1 MLPCGGSQDLVSLVP
16 MLNAEDSFC
25 FSGGGGLDGFC
36 LVCFLLFCYFF
47 SSFISPPTSP
57 IFDNPH
63 QAKTSF

>member
-47 SSFISPPTSP
+47 SSFIPPPPFSN
-57 IFDNPH
+57 I
-63 QAKTSF
+63 